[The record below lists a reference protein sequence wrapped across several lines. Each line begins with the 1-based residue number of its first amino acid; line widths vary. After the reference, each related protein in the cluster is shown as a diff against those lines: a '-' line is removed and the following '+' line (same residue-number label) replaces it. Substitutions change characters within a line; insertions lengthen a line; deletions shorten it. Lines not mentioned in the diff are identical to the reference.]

1 MLILTAMDASLW
13 RRDER
18 ATVLTQTANNIP
30 DMRHQQ
36 NMSRSAVKDD
46 HGSLLPSV
54 DEEKR
59 NTVITCLN
67 LVSHWFP
74 LDGFVGL
81 CLFDISP

>member
-54 DEEKR
+54 DEEK
-59 NTVITCLN
+59 
-67 LVSHWFP
+67 
-74 LDGFVGL
+74 
-81 CLFDISP
+81 